1 MTSKVAKAARDRG
14 LVLLG
19 LLVVVAVVQTYLSQ
33 TTILSPW
40 KGGGFG
46 MYSAPHPTQ
55 LRAIFVEVE
64 GRPPIRVTPRET
76 ERASH
81 EWEML
86 EHRANLL
93 LGFPSARRLRGL
105 AQLASPLLGGEC
117 ITAIATEVRYVPR
130 EGRFDNQVLARG
142 SSCD

>member
-1 MTSKVAKAARDRG
+1 MSGRMMNARRKG
-14 LVLLG
+14 IALVG
-19 LLVVVAVVQTYLSQ
+19 LLVAIAAVQTYLSQ

-64 GRPPIRVTPRET
+64 GHPPVRITPRET

-81 EWEML
+81 EWELL

-93 LGFPSARRLRGL
+93 LGFPSPRRLRGL
-105 AQLASPLLGGEC
+105 AILAAPLLEHEC
-117 ITAIATEVRYVPR
+117 VEAVATEVRYVPR